1 MIKTPE
7 EQLNWRNK
15 IAGTLST
22 PQVQEVL
29 ESFLATERAK
39 LISWTPS
46 EKDPNAFCMHRY
58 VGRIEMLEHL
68 INQGKAATKPT
79 ENKKD

>member
-15 IAGTLST
+15 IAGTLGNT
-22 PQVQEVL
+22 QVQEVL
-29 ESFLATERAK
+29 ESFLATERTK
-39 LISWTPS
+39 LTSWTPS

-58 VGRIEMLEHL
+58 VGRIEMLEFL
-68 INQGKAATKPT
+68 INQGKSATKPT